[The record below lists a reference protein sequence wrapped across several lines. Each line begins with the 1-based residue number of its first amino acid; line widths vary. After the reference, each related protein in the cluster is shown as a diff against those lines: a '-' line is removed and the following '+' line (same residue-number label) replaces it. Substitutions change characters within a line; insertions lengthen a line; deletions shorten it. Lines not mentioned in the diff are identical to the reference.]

1 MTEQM
6 NESDVEQ
13 SGARKEKLRVIF
25 TRFGGVIFALAIT
38 VGIWAFHDQLQAVEK
53 YGYLGIFLISIIG
66 NATIVL
72 PVPTF
77 VVAFAGGAA
86 FESTI
91 AVAIIAAA
99 GATLGEMTGYLA
111 GTSGK
116 AIVEN
121 RDMYERF
128 NAWMQRYGLVAL
140 FILAAIPNPFFD
152 VAGIIA
158 GMSKIPVPTY
168 LLVTWAGK
176 IVKFLIIAYLGAG
189 SSNLLERFAG

>member
-128 NAWMQRYGLVAL
+128 NAWMQRYGLVRCLSWPPSPILFLMWPAL
-140 FILAAIPNPFFD
+140 LRECRKFQCQ
-152 VAGIIA
+152 
-158 GMSKIPVPTY
+158 PTC
-168 LLVTWAGK
+168 
-176 IVKFLIIAYLGAG
+176 
-189 SSNLLERFAG
+189 S